1 MDTAKIFKIK
11 DKRTP
16 CGNYFFRLDKLDCVS
31 LADNSGLTPLIEV
44 TGGYV
49 EPSVTYE
56 QFMSFLFQVFDDVSN
71 GDNSIRIYE
80 LMVDEETVRD
90 VPPRTRKTI
99 TPQ

>member
-1 MDTAKIFKIK
+1 
-11 DKRTP
+11 
-16 CGNYFFRLDKLDCVS
+16 
-31 LADNSGLTPLIEV
+31 
-44 TGGYV
+44 
-49 EPSVTYE
+49 
-56 QFMSFLFQVFDDVSN
+56 MSFLFQVFDDVSN